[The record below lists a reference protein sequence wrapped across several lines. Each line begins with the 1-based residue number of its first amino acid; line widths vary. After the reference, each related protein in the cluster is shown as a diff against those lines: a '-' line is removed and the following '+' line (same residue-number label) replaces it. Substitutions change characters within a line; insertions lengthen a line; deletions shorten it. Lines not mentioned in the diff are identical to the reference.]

1 VEGCGAEDCAE
12 VECADEDELFL
23 AALLLPAAVPGFLAA
38 DVDCLL
44 PVSEAGAE
52 DCVGED
58 CPDEDC
64 PDEDCADGEAVC
76 ELDCSVEA

>member
-1 VEGCGAEDCAE
+1 MEGCAAEDCAE

-38 DVDCLL
+38 EVDCLL
-44 PVSEAGAE
+44 PVSEASAE
-52 DCVGED
+52 DCVG
-58 CPDEDC
+58 EDC

-76 ELDCSVEA
+76 GLDCSVEA

>member
-1 VEGCGAEDCAE
+1 MEGCAAEDCAE

-23 AALLLPAAVPGFLAA
+23 AALLLPPAVPGFLAA

-44 PVSEAGAE
+44 PVSEASAE
-52 DCVGED
+52 DCVG
-58 CPDEDC
+58 EDC

-76 ELDCSVEA
+76 GLDCSVEA